1 MDPLLQTLILL
12 GLAVAMT
19 VLFHRLKAPSSLGYL
34 LVGFILGPYATGL
47 IDDAPQIRTLAEF
60 GVVFL
65 LFTIGLSFS
74 LPQIKDFR
82 SDVFSLGFTQVTA
95 TTVIVGLLAWVAGF
109 AASSAFVI
117 GAVFAQSS
125 TAIIAKQLQDQ
136 SEQDSRHGRLSVA
149 MSVFQDVTA
158 VPFIVVIPVLAIS
171 VTPFLL
177 GEMLLWA
184 IVKSV
189 LAFFLVLLAGRWL
202 VKPLFRYIA
211 AKPSIEIFTLTVLLI
226 ALIAAWTTSML
237 GLSLAFGAF
246 LAGTVLSETEFR
258 HQIESSIR
266 PFRDI
271 LLGLFFVGIGM
282 LIDPR
287 VIANTWLLA
296 IVGALVLL
304 IIKTVLVALIVRARQ
319 IDWRTAWRTGL
330 VLAIGGEFGFAL
342 LAIALIGGSIEAKI
356 GQIVL
361 VSVLFSMIA
370 GSFIIR
376 YNGVITNA
384 VGQFFTSSKYKTDSS
399 ADKQVQIPILR
410 NHVILCGYGRIGQAV
425 AHFLEAESIP
435 YVAIDMDSTLVRNAH
450 GAGEPVYYGDATD
463 RRMLEQLSLNS
474 ARLLLISH
482 NDFGSAIKTLEV
494 AKTLRPSLSVLV
506 RTRDEGHVTEL
517 QNAGA
522 SQVVPETLEAA
533 LIIASQALILLNVSQ
548 AKVWRLLQ
556 EQRAQRYPLLYQVHS
571 GDLLSEKL
579 ESTVTDSIC
588 EVPPTSH
595 IIGRPLSDFIP
606 EAIIVKALF
615 REDLQTTT
623 PSLDTN
629 VMSGDKLILHG
640 PTNEL
645 ETTKRLISSKTG

>member
-12 GLAVAMT
+12 GLAVSMT

-47 IDDAPQIRTLAEF
+47 VDDAPQIRTLAEF

-82 SDVFSLGFTQVTA
+82 SDVFSLGFIQVAA

-109 AASSAFVI
+109 AAASAFVI

-125 TAIIAKQLQDQ
+125 TTIIAKQLQDQ
-136 SEQDSRHGRLSVA
+136 SEQDSRHGRLSLA

-189 LAFFLVLLAGRWL
+189 LAFFLVLLSGRWL

-226 ALIAAWTTSML
+226 ALIAAWTTSAL

-287 VIANTWLLA
+287 VIVDTWLLA
-296 IVGALVLL
+296 IVGALLL
-304 IIKTVLVALIVRARQ
+304 LLIKTVLVALIVRARQ

-342 LAIALIGGSIEAKI
+342 LAIALVGGSIEAEI
-356 GQIVL
+356 GQTVL

-376 YNGVITNA
+376 YNGAITNA
-384 VGQFFTSSKYKTDSS
+384 FGQFFTSRKCKADSS
-399 ADKQVQIPILR
+399 ADKQVKIPILR

-435 YVAIDMDSTLVRNAH
+435 YIAIDMDSTLVRNAH
-450 GAGEPVYYGDATD
+450 GAGDPVYYGDAAD

-482 NDFGSAIKTLEV
+482 NDLGSAIKTLEV

-506 RTRDEGHVTEL
+506 RTRGQEHVTEL
-517 QNAGA
+517 QKAGA

-533 LIIASQALILLNVSQ
+533 LIIASQALLLLDVSQ

-571 GDLLSEKL
+571 GDLLSEQL

-606 EAIIVKALF
+606 EAIIVKALV
-615 REDLQTTT
+615 REDSQTTT

-645 ETTKRLISSKTG
+645 EITKRLISSETG